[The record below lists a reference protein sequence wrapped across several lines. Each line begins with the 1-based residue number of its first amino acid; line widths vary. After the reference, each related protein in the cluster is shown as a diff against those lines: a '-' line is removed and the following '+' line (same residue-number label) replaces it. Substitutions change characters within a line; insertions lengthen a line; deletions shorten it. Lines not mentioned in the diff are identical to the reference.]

1 MAIVEFSTRRCNGQ
15 LVVCLGGEL
24 DVAAAATVAAA
35 LVQVAVLA
43 RQVIMD
49 LEGLEFIDSSGL
61 AALVRAR
68 KHAKQAGG
76 DLLLAAPQRQVLRVL
91 AITRLTEV
99 FPVHACVEDAAG
111 LRVRSPAGAAPV
123 PTSPAIIAVT

>member
-1 MAIVEFSTRRCNGQ
+1 MAIVEFSTRYCNGQ
-15 LVVCLGGEL
+15 LVVCMRGEL
-24 DVAAAATVAAA
+24 DVADAARVAAA

-43 RQVIMD
+43 RQVIVD

-61 AALVRAR
+61 AALARAR

-76 DLLLAAPQRQVLRVL
+76 DLLLAAPQEQVLRVL

-111 LRVRSPAGAAPV
+111 LRSRSPTRSAPL
-123 PTSPAIIAVT
+123 PMSPVIIAVT